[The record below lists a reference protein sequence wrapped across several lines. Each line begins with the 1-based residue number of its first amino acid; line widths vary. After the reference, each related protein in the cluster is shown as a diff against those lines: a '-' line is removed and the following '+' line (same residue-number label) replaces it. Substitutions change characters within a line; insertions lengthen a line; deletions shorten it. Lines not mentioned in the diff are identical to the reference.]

1 MDVVGCGTFCGP
13 DKTNGDR
20 VWTTATGKRKS
31 AITKNMY
38 ALWDTQ
44 FLPRPLPRVGGMQVV
59 SGRKTALEPKTW
71 GGSNVSLSSATRKVP
86 CSNHGGAMQVV
97 NGRNTAVAGTKAL
110 EGQTLAEACWET
122 PENPVSD

>member
-1 MDVVGCGTFCGP
+1 MDNCDWETKISNNEKHVRVMGHTILTTTFTTCGRHASSERSE
-13 DKTNGDR
+13 NGSH
-20 VWTTATGKRKS
+20 WNQKLG
-31 AITKNMY
+31 
-38 ALWDTQ
+38 
-44 FLPRPLPRVGGMQVV
+44 
-59 SGRKTALEPKTW
+59 